1 MSTNEQNEYGPNN
14 GKRRT
19 SELLPRFYRTT
30 ANNKFLQST
39 LDQLTQPG
47 VAEKIDGYFGRETA
61 KAFQSSDNY
70 IGDVSKSRNDYQL
83 EPAAVIKD
91 ELGNVNFYK
100 DYNDYINQINAFG
113 GNTTNHSKLN
123 SQETY
128 AWNPNIDWDKFV
140 NFREYYWL
148 PTGPQS
154 VPVYGQSKEVVSTY
168 TVTLAEDD
176 DNFAYVFSPNG
187 FTRNPKLKLYRG
199 QTYRFEID
207 VPGQPIAFAINRSWT
222 PGAAVITA
230 GREGVRGP
238 GLFDATLYDD
248 ASFDVGDFI
257 VLPSGGSVTFE
268 DDENVSQLY
277 PDGIR
282 KLGEEGEEVATVY
295 LEKGTIEFTIPDN
308 APDRL
313 YYISKNETDTSGEIR
328 INDIE
333 ENTFL
338 DVENEI
344 LGKKD
349 YISANGV
356 TFTNGLKVYFQG
368 DVTPEKYA
376 SSEWY
381 VEGVGDKIKLVNQSD
396 LIIPTT
402 YSEELLVPF
411 DANPFDRLPFGSS
424 STYAANKDYIVVN
437 RASLDRNPWSRYNR
451 WFHKDVIETSAAYN
465 NQPVD
470 VDQNLRAKRPII
482 EFSAGLKLFNFG
494 TAAKLDID
502 LVDDFTT
509 DVFSTIEGSIGYNVD
524 GVDLAQNMRVLFT
537 ADTDILV
544 KGKIYKVNFIT
555 VGAGQEA
562 TRQISLIETDDTVPI
577 DLETVLVTNGNTYA
591 GKTLHYHDG
600 EWLLG
605 QEKTQLNQQ
614 PLFDMCDSEGIDYTD
629 STAYESSSFIGNKI
643 FSYKQG
649 TGAPDSE
656 LGFPLTYKNIEN
668 SGDIVFD
675 FNILADTF
683 TYQTQ
688 AGVFTVSTSTGFV
701 KKYTDLT
708 TFTYEN
714 GWNEIPY
721 NSKQYVIRQYVA
733 ESDLRNSFEIDVYN
747 KAGDLNDLKVV
758 VYLNNNLQVFL
769 EDYEIDRINGKA
781 FVRFYQDLSIGDR
794 LVIKTDSVADKNQNG
809 HYEFPHNLERNPANE
824 DVTDFTLGEVLD
836 HVDSMIEEL
845 RSFRGKY
852 PGPSNLRD
860 LGKIDRFGKRFVK
873 HSGPINIPL
882 YHITDKT
889 NNLIKA
895 IRYAKDEYSKFK
907 RNFIT
912 TATDFAF
919 DGSVK
924 THVDAILAEMSKD
937 KTKSMPFYFSD
948 MVPVGPSRRLEY
960 TVLDP
965 RNPFYA
971 LTEPFTLDNLS
982 QKAVQVYL
990 NGSLLLHGRDYT
1002 FDPNG
1007 FGLLVADQAEDDLVE
1022 IYEWPS
1028 TDGSFVPPTPT
1039 KLGLY
1044 PAYEPYIY
1052 IDDTYQTPTKVIQGH
1067 DGSIF
1072 VAFDDYRDDLILEL
1086 ERRIYNNIKQPYN
1099 PDVLDIHDFKGG
1111 LYRDTGFTKADIDDV
1126 LLTDFIKWQQLVDS
1140 DYTDNEFYDRDNQ
1153 FTFNYKF
1160 MSSPTGDAIPGFW
1173 RGVYKEA
1180 YDTDRPHTHPWEMLG
1195 FTVKPSWWNDVYGP
1209 APYTSN
1215 NLIMWKDI
1223 EEGIIREPN
1232 KLVVRKPKYA
1242 RTGLTNNIPV
1252 DSSGNLISPLA
1263 SNFAKNYILSYTRNK
1278 FSFGDHSPVENA
1290 WRKSSEYPFAFLVSW
1305 ILNQPAKICGIGF
1318 DISRIQKNL
1327 ANQYVY
1333 TETNKPINLKSL
1345 VLPNTYTANTRT
1357 LTSGLVNYIYNLI
1370 ASDVTKVYEDYQY
1383 DLQYLHNQLGIKIGG
1398 FTDKSKFNLIL
1409 DSRSPTSAQQ
1419 GGIFIPQENYKI
1431 FLNTSSPVN
1440 VLTYSGVTIE
1450 KSASGFILRG
1460 YSFDRPFFN
1469 YYAPVVTQGDI
1480 TVVVGGV
1487 SEDFVEWEADKTYAE
1502 TQVVRYNN
1510 RFYRA
1515 TDNFTSGASFDTDNL
1530 ASLAELPIVGGRR
1543 AKFRKVFNKT
1553 QVKRINFGTLFRT
1566 VQEVVDF
1573 LLGYGA
1579 YLEDQGF
1586 VFDYFNNDTDV
1597 VENWDFSSREFLF
1610 WTTQNWAEGSA
1621 ISLSPSASIVKF
1633 KSNYS
1638 VVDNL
1643 FDNFYEYSILNSDG
1657 RAVLPEFSHTLR
1669 DENDFGLTFKNTTD
1683 GVYHIKLP
1691 LVQKEHVVLLDNVT
1705 QFNDT
1710 IYERST
1716 GYRQE
1721 RIRVLGYRSDNW
1733 AGGLNIP
1740 GFIYDDARIVQWQ
1753 EWTDYR
1759 IGSLVKYK
1767 EFYYVATIN
1776 ISGSNKFN
1784 SNEWLRLSSKP
1795 ESELLTNFDYK
1806 INQFGDFYDLDTDNF
1821 DSEQQKLAQHLI
1833 GYQKRDY
1840 LQNIINDDVS
1850 QYKFYQGFIQDK
1862 GTKNALTKLFDALG
1876 AADKDSL
1883 EFYEEWALQL
1893 GRYGASESIDFIEYK
1908 LDEKEFQ
1915 ISPQPIEL
1923 VTSLPEFETDKVY
1936 RIRPFQTYD
1945 NNKDFGTTPFPTTNN
1960 YQEYIRSGGYAR
1972 ADDVKYRVNSIDS
1985 FRLLR
1990 VQDLNYGDYV
2000 WALDDLNNS
2009 WTVSQFIDVPLTV
2022 TGIDTN
2028 IPDRSDLIDGSPNPF
2043 VRLTLNKFPDGIINI
2058 NDDVGVIGGDAYNAT
2073 LFYTVVD
2080 IERNTLIV
2088 QTSSQTVLENTGTTE
2103 VKLPLTVLRKV
2114 RAATVDEAN
2123 DIVQGVKTPG
2133 QKLWIDDYAG
2143 DWAVIENNPVYSSLQ
2158 TIVNPSAD
2166 DSTFHNFASKVS
2178 VSKNNR
2184 VIVLGSP
2191 GELDGRVHIY
2201 ERNLEKNSAIIKQT
2215 LLPPEDVIDSEN
2227 NNYNFGS
2234 SIAVSPDGKYLAIG
2248 IPDATNVKTRYK
2260 ETFNPLS
2267 TYQKTDIIKYRES
2280 YWKAN
2285 REILPG
2291 TAGQDFET
2299 FNSYLQILTDDET
2312 ADSSVMNLLLT
2323 GDPGLANNTVDH
2335 FLVRAKKDQ
2344 YLATQPG
2351 DQIGLTWNR
2360 FSRTNTTLDEQLP
2373 WDDDA
2378 GLKYFTVTGTHTI
2391 SKKIDVIFLVPT
2403 FVGLPEVGNFVTTAT
2418 GSAEVAYVGTKGD
2431 ACVIYGQSQ
2440 NGIFELTG
2448 NLFIGDD
2455 ELIGAYTIED
2465 TDNVVDSLGG
2475 YWFIETSDYD
2485 NGSTWYD
2492 EGKGLIYN
2500 DVKLASEVRN
2510 IFPYYNIQNLVSFLG
2525 VGRKQKYQ
2533 ASQIIN
2539 LKYQDDPDA
2548 VSPNQINPE
2557 DLLGPGN
2564 ENIFL
2569 VRAAKGLTDTL
2580 VPGDTT
2586 RLNVYDLDNYVIDV
2600 EAAGFT
2606 FDQLNK
2612 EQTVKDLWDGF
2623 IDLEYTEFDFIG
2635 NPFPIEVG
2643 DTIEDV
2649 QFPFD
2654 VFGGVAATPYSSTS
2668 SAEVVYVQSFFNS
2681 ARVYLKNVTGNWAK
2695 LNNVARFKVRR
2706 LGNVA
2711 LRGPGDPDRV
2721 SATIDDVDVG
2731 IALGTTNT
2739 DPNFAIGKLI
2749 VFQSDTDLQLPDS
2762 PYAPNIQT
2770 GAAYSSAAIVDEEYW
2785 FFDNKATIGAGRS
2798 ANVPHSLNKDY
2809 TQIYSIPVN
2818 EFGTANYYDEGVV
2831 AIYKKGISG
2840 DYDYVN
2846 SFVSRDRKN
2855 AKGFGEKVKF
2865 VQRDEDYT
2873 LYVTSRGDGTLSNNG
2888 NLEIIK
2894 HGYSLDEEEFYRG
2907 GWTGQTEYERGEIV
2921 FFNGKYY
2928 RAVRFVPDL
2937 EFGAVVPITNTV
2949 YWEDYSWRYGID
2961 ENYRGLYDNT
2971 QPYVT
2976 GEIVSHPID
2985 DSAEAEPALYRA
2997 ITNIAIG
3004 SASPTT
3010 DAVSWER
3017 IDDGID
3023 YLGSLPNRSGTALYN
3038 EEVFSPEK
3046 VTIQFGENFDISET
3060 GDILIVSS
3068 KQATD
3073 STPETIALIYR
3084 LVNNKYY
3091 FDQAIYP
3098 TIPNTGFANSVSI
3111 SPDGQTIAINEPFS
3125 DTNKTDQGSVHIYN
3139 QVNGKFVLTQTLESP
3154 KKQESEK
3161 FGYSIS
3167 LDNNQIAISSVNG
3180 DITLP
3185 TTFDNSSTTFD
3196 NNFTQF
3202 KNVQFDSGIVYIYEN
3217 VSGQFIF
3224 SEEFSYRA
3232 DDLLYFG
3239 EYLKVNNN
3247 HVYVSVPRYRPNE
3260 TYQGLF
3266 VDFRKN
3272 TSATG
3277 WTVLRQENPI
3287 VDVSKIRSIYL
3298 YNTKTNSI
3306 ITYLDHV
3313 DSIQGKIAGPAEQE
3327 LKYKTPYDPAL
3338 YNITAISDLYSDTGH
3353 WGPEHVG
3360 ELWWDISTAKFLH
3373 AYQGDI
3379 TFQANNFN
3387 LLVPGQSIDVYE
3399 WVESDLI
3406 PSEWDDVADTED
3418 GLIKGISGQSLYS
3431 DSLYVQKINYDPNS
3445 KLFSSKFYFWVKN
3458 KTTLPDKDNR
3468 NLTSL
3473 SIARLIQ
3480 DPSQQGYRHVSF
3492 LSNNRFIVHNCD
3504 SLLNDNDTALH
3515 IEWFTGTNPDQNTHS
3530 QYQIMS
3536 EGLETSRLNADIER
3550 KWFDSLIGYDEKFR
3564 IVPDP
3569 KLPVKQKYGNRFKPR
3584 QSMFVNRTEALK
3596 QVIDRVNLVMQE
3608 NIIVDEYDLSNLSQ
3622 AESIPSAFDN
3632 LYDERIDTE
3641 LELRFIGTSKVT
3653 PAILEP
3659 VIVNGEIVRVNI
3671 IEQGRGYKVPPSY
3684 DIQGTGTGAE
3694 LNITI
3699 NNLGQVTNVDVT
3711 NTGKEYEA
3719 NTVINVRRFSVFVS
3733 SDSTV
3738 YNKWSIYSWN
3748 EASQEWFRQRVQE
3761 FDVTLFWDYI
3771 DYYQNGYSQFTQIN
3785 HEIDQSYELS
3795 SLNDS
3800 IGDIVKIQNIG
3811 TGGWLLLEKV
3821 ANEDTEDYTIN
3832 YSTVG
3837 RQNGTIAFN
3846 SNLYDLLNNSYGYD
3860 ARSFDSYFYDNQPIK
3875 ETRIILETIRDN
3887 IFISDLSVEY
3897 NKLWFASLRYV
3908 FAEQSF
3914 VDWAFKTSF
3923 VKAKHNLGTLDQD
3936 LTFDNDNLPNYEDYI
3951 NEVKPYST
3959 TVREFVSAYE
3969 SMDNTQ
3975 SAVTDFDLTPAYNEI
3990 SKRIESSSAIVIDN
4004 TIVAE
4009 NLPTDAYPRKFWKD
4023 NVGYSVSE
4031 IEIANPGTGYTLPPT
4046 ISITGGGGTGA
4057 KARAFIGG
4065 GKVTKIEVT
4074 DPGTGYISQPTITI
4088 SGSQLDGSTP
4098 ANASVVLG
4106 NGVVRSTKVKIKF
4119 DRVKGSYLFT
4129 ALDQTET
4136 FVGTGNISTY
4146 DLEWPM
4152 DLKTTQVKVYID
4164 DRELL
4169 RSEYSYSNVK
4179 DKTKSYTRE
4188 QGQIVFATPPAL
4200 NSNILVEYYKPI
4212 SMLDAADRIYHG
4224 YTALEGMYGKD
4235 LGQLMDGV
4243 DYGGV
4248 EIRSFAFERPRGWD
4262 SDTWYEGAW
4271 DPYENTFEDEV
4282 FTFDGS
4288 TVSIQLS
4295 QPLENGVTYN
4305 VYFNGERIDDPNFD
4319 SGERLYDG
4327 VVINPIVGDGVT
4339 DVIYLDELGIIV
4351 SDGDTLIIR
4360 KETSDGSF
4368 APDANSYDTQL
4379 SGGDLPY
4386 STAKGI
4392 NAEEIIVDGDGFVT
4406 PTTSK
4411 GPEELVPGQINDT
4424 LDIKVYTRTGA
4435 GQGTIYSQSYVTD
4448 GITDTFNLGVIP
4460 NSSKAIIVKIAN
4472 IIIPETDYTIDWDNN
4487 TITIN
4492 SVPAQGQ
4499 EFNIVT
4505 LSDSGQNILDTS
4517 SFVTDGSSFDFTV
4530 PIQYIE
4536 GMTVLATIDGE
4547 TLENIILIE
4556 DETTGYTT
4564 IRLDTVYEINKTVRY
4579 TLFYDD
4585 ELINY
4590 SQVAKDVFAG
4600 DGSTVTYTLTETPL
4614 YKTPTPYNVLVKI
4627 GNSISN
4633 PGYNIQYTIP
4643 ETNQREYPLELF
4655 QQPQGT
4661 ISATQVK
4668 TYLNGEEIEINL
4680 QWRFD
4685 IFNSSVTLFDG
4696 IGEPGDII
4704 EIYIEG
4710 DGDYLIDGNL
4720 LTFASAPADGTSIE
4734 VYRFTNHDILGIERI
4749 SYDVVAR
4756 STLTAGTDEYSTY
4769 HRLTAGEITLREPA
4783 HSAEYVWIALD
4794 GELLTPSVDYYLDNT
4809 KTKVRLVNIP
4819 AADTV
4824 VDIIHFSAP
4833 VRHGRFAFR
4842 QFKDMLNRTH
4852 FKRLDSAA
4860 TVLAAD
4866 LHYYDIRIEVEDGDA
4881 LPEPNKGENIP
4892 GVLFINGERIE
4903 YFVKEGNLLRQI
4915 RRGTLGTGVSEVHS
4929 AGEEVFE
4936 QGPGK
4941 TIPYKDE
4948 TLTQIFT
4955 ADGTTNTYSLDF
4967 VPTSVNEF
4975 DVFVGGR
4982 RLRKN
4987 AISSFDYTAALDS
5000 IEGDITLAAE
5010 FSVDGTTNTLTLA
5023 ENPIENIQV
5032 MVVRKIGRIWSP
5044 TGTELAKAENDI
5056 ARFLLAGTSD
5066 LDE

>member
-1 MSTNEQNEYGPNN
+1 MSTNEQNEYGPNG

-47 VAEKIDGYFGRETA
+47 VAEKIDGYFGRKTA
-61 KAFQSSDNY
+61 KAFTASDNY
-70 IGDVSKSRNDYQL
+70 ITDVSKARDDYQL

-100 DYNDYINQINAFG
+100 DYNDYINQISAFG
-113 GNTTNHSKLN
+113 GNTANHSKLN

-128 AWNPNIDWDKFV
+128 AWNPNINWDKFV

-148 PTGPQS
+148 PAGPQS
-154 VPVYGQSKEVVSTY
+154 VPVYGQSKEVISTY

-176 DNFAYVFSPNG
+176 DNFAYIFSPNG

-199 QTYRFEID
+199 QTYRFEVD

-248 ASFDVGDFI
+248 ASFDIGDFI
-257 VLPSGGSVTFE
+257 VLPSGGSIAFE

-295 LEKGTIEFTIPDN
+295 LEKGTIEFTIPEN

-313 YYISKNETDTSGEIR
+313 YYISKNDIDTSGEIR

-349 YISANGV
+349 YTSANGV
-356 TFTNGLKVYFQG
+356 KFTNGLKVYFQG

-376 SSEWY
+376 NSEWF
-381 VEGVGDKIKLVNQSD
+381 VEGVGDKIKLVNQED

-411 DANPFDRLPFGSS
+411 DTNPFDRLPFGSS
-424 STYAANKDYIVVN
+424 STYAANKDYIVIN
-437 RASLDRNPWSRYNR
+437 RASQDRNPWSRYNR
-451 WFHKDVIETSAAYN
+451 WFHKDVIEASAAYN
-465 NQPVD
+465 NQPVNI
-470 VDQNLRAKRPII
+470 DQNLRAKRPII

-494 TAAKLDID
+494 TQAKLDID

-555 VGAGQEA
+555 VGAGQNT
-562 TRQISLIETDDTVPI
+562 TRQISLIETEDTLPV
-577 DLETVLVTNGNTYA
+577 DLETVLVTNGNSYA
-591 GKTLHYHDG
+591 GKTLHYHNG

-605 QEKTQLNQQ
+605 QEKTNVNQQ
-614 PLFDMCDSEGIDYTD
+614 PLFDMCDNEGISYND
-629 STAYESSSFIGNKI
+629 STKYESSSFVGNKI

-649 TGAPDSE
+649 TGTVDTE
-656 LGFPLTYKNIEN
+656 LGFALTYKNIEN

-675 FNILADTF
+675 FNILSDSF

-688 AGVFTVSTSTGFV
+688 EGVFSVSTSTGFV
-701 KKYTDLT
+701 KKYTTLND
-708 TFTYEN
+708 FTYEN
-714 GWNEIPY
+714 GWNEVPY

-733 ESDLRNSFEIDVYN
+733 TNSLKNSFEIDVYDRP
-747 KAGDLNDLKVV
+747 GDLNDLKVI
-758 VYLNNNLQVFL
+758 VYLNNQLQKNLT
-769 EDYEIDRINGKA
+769 DYEIDRINGKA
-781 FVRFYQDLSIGDR
+781 FVRFYNDLNTNDR
-794 LVIKTDSVADKNQNG
+794 LVIKTDSNTPKNNNG

-824 DVTDFTLGEVLD
+824 DLTNFTLGEVID
-836 HVDSMIEEL
+836 HVDSMIEEIRL
-845 RSFRGKY
+845 FEGKY

-912 TATDFAF
+912 TITDFPF
-919 DGSVK
+919 DGRVK
-924 THVDAILAEMSKD
+924 EHVDAILAEMSKD

-960 TVLDP
+960 KVLDP

-971 LTEPFTLDNLS
+971 LTEPFTLENLS

-990 NGSLLLHGRDYT
+990 NGSLLLYGRDYN

-1007 FGLLVADQAEDDLVE
+1007 FGLLVADQQEDDIVE

-1044 PAYEPYIY
+1044 PAYEPQIY
-1052 IDDTYQTPTKVIQGH
+1052 IDDTYQEPTKVIQGH
-1067 DGSIF
+1067 DGSIV

-1086 ERRIYNNIKQPYN
+1086 ERRIFNNIKQPYN
-1099 PDVLDIHDFKGG
+1099 SDVLDIHQFKGG
-1111 LYRDTGFTKADIDDV
+1111 LYRDTKFSKENIDDV
-1126 LLTDFIKWQQLVDS
+1126 LLSDFIKWQQLVDS
-1140 DYTDNEFYDRDNQ
+1140 DYTENSFYDRDNQ
-1153 FTFNYKF
+1153 FTFNYSQ
-1160 MSSPTGDAIPGFW
+1160 MISPDGATLPGFW
-1173 RGVYKEA
+1173 RGVYIEA
-1180 YDTDRPHTHPWEMLG
+1180 YDTDRPHSHPWEMLG
-1195 FTVKPSWWNDVYGP
+1195 LTIKPEWWNEVYGP

-1215 NLIMWKDI
+1215 NLNLWQDL
-1223 EEGIIREPN
+1223 EEGIIRQPN
-1232 KLVVRKPKYA
+1232 TAVVRKPQYA
-1242 RTGLTNNIPV
+1242 RPGLVNNIPV
-1252 DSSGNLISPLA
+1252 DASGNLISPLA

-1278 FSFGDHSPVENA
+1278 FKFGDHSPVESA
-1290 WRKSSEYPFAFLVSW
+1290 WRKSSEYPFALIVAW
-1305 ILNQPAKICGIGF
+1305 ILNQPAKICGVGF
-1318 DISRIQKNL
+1318 DISRIKKNL

-1333 TETNKPINLKSL
+1333 TETNKPIDMANV
-1345 VLPNTYTANTRT
+1345 VLPNTYAADQRI
-1357 LTSGLVNYIYNLI
+1357 LTSGLVNYLYNLI

-1383 DLQYLHNQLGIKIGG
+1383 DLKNLRNQLGMKIAG
-1398 FTDKSKFNLIL
+1398 FTDKSKFNLLL
-1409 DSRSPTSAQQ
+1409 DSRSPTSEQQ
-1419 GGIFIPQENYKI
+1419 GGIFVPQENYKI
-1431 FLNTSSPVN
+1431 FLNTSSPVDL
-1440 VLTYSGVTIE
+1440 VTYSGVTLE

-1469 YYAPVVTQGDI
+1469 YYKPVSTESDV

-1487 SEDFVEWEADKTYAE
+1487 SEDFVDWSENTRYVE
-1502 TQVVRYNN
+1502 TQVIRYNSK
-1510 RFYRA
+1510 FYRA
-1515 TDNFTSGASFDTDNL
+1515 TDNFTSGESFDTENL
-1530 ASLAELPIVGGRR
+1530 ATLAELPIVGGRR

-1553 QVKRINFGTLFRT
+1553 KVFRANFGTLFRT

-1573 LLGYGA
+1573 ILGYSA
-1579 YLEDQGF
+1579 YLQDQGF
-1586 VFDYFNNDTDV
+1586 IFDNFNTDLDV
-1597 VENWDFSSREFLF
+1597 VENWEFSCREFLF
-1610 WTTQNWAEGSA
+1610 WTTQNWNEGSA
-1621 ISLSPSASIVKF
+1621 LSISPAASIIKF
-1633 KSNYS
+1633 KGQYS

-1669 DENDFGLTFKNTTD
+1669 DENEFGLTFKNTDD

-1710 IYERST
+1710 IYERTT

-1733 AGGLNIP
+1733 TGGLNIP
-1740 GFIYDDARIVQWQ
+1740 GFVYDDARIVPWQ
-1753 EWTDYR
+1753 DWTDYR

-1767 EFYYVATIN
+1767 EYYYVATQN
-1776 ISGSNKFN
+1776 ITGASKFN

-1795 ESELLTNFDYK
+1795 ESQLLTNFDYK
-1806 INQFGDFYDLDTDNF
+1806 INQFADFYDLDSDNF

-1862 GTKNALTKLFDALG
+1862 GTTNVLTKLFDALG

-1883 EFYEEWALQL
+1883 EFYEEWAIQL
-1893 GRYGASESIDFIEYK
+1893 GRYGASESIDYIEYK

-1923 VTSLPEFETDKVY
+1923 VNSLPEVESDRVY

-1945 NNKDFGTTPFPTTNN
+1945 QNKDFGNTPFPVTTD
-1960 YQEYIRSGGYAR
+1960 YKEYIRSGGYAR
-1972 ADDVKYRVNSIDS
+1972 ADDVKYRVNSIES

-2009 WTVSQFIDVPLTV
+2009 WTVSQFVSVPLTV
-2022 TGIDTN
+2022 TGIETDIEN
-2028 IPDRSDLIDGSPNPF
+2028 RSDLIDGSPNPF
-2043 VRLTLNKFPDGIINI
+2043 VRLTLNKYPQGVINV
-2058 NDDVGVIGGDAYNAT
+2058 NDDVGVIGGDDFNAT
-2073 LFYTVVD
+2073 LFYTVVE

-2088 QTSSQTVLENTGTTE
+2088 QTSSQTVINNTDSE
-2103 VKLPLTVLRKV
+2103 VQLPLTVLRKV
-2114 RAATVDEAN
+2114 RAGSIDEAN
-2123 DIVQGVKTPG
+2123 DIVQNLKTQG
-2133 QKLWIDDYAG
+2133 QKLWVDNYDG
-2143 DWAVIENNPVYSSLQ
+2143 TWAVIENSPVYSSLQ
-2158 TIVNPSAD
+2158 TIVNPSTD

-2178 VSKNNR
+2178 VNKNNR
-2184 VIVLGSP
+2184 IIALGSP

-2201 ERNLEKNSAIIKQT
+2201 ERNLEKNNAIITQT
-2215 LLPPEDVIDSEN
+2215 ILPPQDVIDSEN
-2227 NNYNFGS
+2227 NNYKFGS
-2234 SIAVSPDGKYLAIG
+2234 SIAVSPDGNYFAVG
-2248 IPDATNVKTRYK
+2248 IPDATNVKTRFK

-2267 TYQKTDIIKYRES
+2267 TYQKTDIVKYRES

-2291 TAGQDFET
+2291 TEGQEFQT
-2299 FNSYLQILTDDET
+2299 FNSYLDILTSDAT

-2335 FLVRAKKDQ
+2335 FLVRGKQDQ
-2344 YLATQPG
+2344 YLATKIG
-2351 DQIGLTWNR
+2351 DQVGITWNR
-2360 FSRTNTTLDEQLP
+2360 FSRTNTTLEEQLP
-2373 WDDDA
+2373 WDGDA
-2378 GLKYFTVTGTHTI
+2378 GLTSQDITATHTI
-2391 SKKIDVIFLVPT
+2391 VEKVDVIFYVPT
-2403 FVGLPEVGNFVTTAT
+2403 FVGIPDVGNFVTTAT
-2418 GSAEVAYVGTKGD
+2418 GSAEVVYVGTKGD
-2431 ACVIYGQSQ
+2431 AAVIYGKNQ

-2455 ELIGAYTIED
+2455 ELIGAYSIEA

-2475 YWFIETSDYD
+2475 YWMFSTTPYD
-2485 NGSTWYD
+2485 NGTTWYD
-2492 EGKGLIYN
+2492 EGKGIIYN
-2500 DVKLASEVRN
+2500 DVKLASEVRS
-2510 IFPYYNIQNLVSFLG
+2510 IFPYYNIQNMVSFYG
-2525 VGRKQKYQ
+2525 VGRKQKFQ

-2548 VSPNQINPE
+2548 PSPNTISSE
-2557 DLLGPGN
+2557 DVLGPGF
-2564 ENIFL
+2564 ENLFL
-2569 VRAAKGLTDTL
+2569 VRAAKALTDTL
-2580 VPGDTT
+2580 SPGDTT

-2600 EAAGFT
+2600 ESAGFT

-2612 EQTVKDLWDGF
+2612 QQTVKDLWDGF
-2623 IDLEYTEFDFIG
+2623 IDLEYTEFDFVG

-2654 VFGGVAATPYSSTS
+2654 VFGGVAATPYASTS
-2668 SAEVVYVQSFFNS
+2668 SGEVVYVQSFFNS
-2681 ARVYLKNVTGNWAK
+2681 ARVYLKNVTGTWAK

-2706 LGNVA
+2706 LGNA
-2711 LRGPGDPDRV
+2711 TLRGPGDPDRL

-2749 VFQSDTDLQLPDS
+2749 VFQSDTNLALPAS
-2762 PYAPNIQT
+2762 PYSPNIQT
-2770 GAAYSSAAIVDEEYW
+2770 AATSSSASIVDEEYW
-2785 FFDNKATIGAGRS
+2785 FFDNTTTVGAGRE
-2798 ANVPHSLNKDY
+2798 ANVPNSLNKDY

-2818 EFGTANYYDEGVV
+2818 EFGDAQYYDEGVV
-2831 AIYKKGISG
+2831 AVYKKGISG
-2840 DYDYVN
+2840 SYDYVN
-2846 SFVSRDRKN
+2846 SIVSKDRKN
-2855 AKGFGEKVKF
+2855 QKGFGQKVKF
-2865 VQRDEDYT
+2865 VQNGSDYT
-2873 LYVTSRGDGTLSNNG
+2873 LFVTSRGDGTPDNNG

-2894 HGYSLDEEEFYRG
+2894 HGFTAAEAENFRG
-2907 GWTGQTEYERGEIV
+2907 GWTGQTEYQRGDIV
-2921 FFNGKYY
+2921 LSNGKYY

-2937 EFGAVVPITNTV
+2937 EFGAVVSITNTV
-2949 YWEDYSWRYGID
+2949 YWEDYSWRYGVD
-2961 ENYRGLYDNT
+2961 ENYRGVFDNEE
-2971 QPYVT
+2971 PYVT

-2985 DSAEAEPALYRA
+2985 DSATASPALYRA
-2997 ITNIAIG
+2997 LTNIAIG
-3004 SASPTT
+3004 SPSPTT
-3010 DAVSWER
+3010 ATRSWER
-3017 IDDGID
+3017 VDDGID
-3023 YLGSLPNRSGTALYN
+3023 YLGSLPNRSGTAFFG
-3038 EEVFSPEK
+3038 EDVFSPEK
-3046 VTIQFGENFDISET
+3046 VTVQFGENFDVSET
-3060 GDILIVSS
+3060 GDILVVSS

-3084 LVNNKYY
+3084 LVNGKYY

-3098 TIPNTGFANSVSI
+3098 DIPNTGFANAVTI
-3111 SPDGQTIAINEPFS
+3111 SPDGKTIAINEPYS
-3125 DTNKTDQGSVHIYN
+3125 DVDKTDEGSVHIYN
-3139 QVNGKFVLTQTLESP
+3139 QVDGKFVRTQTLVSP
-3154 KKQESEK
+3154 RKQESEK
-3161 FGYSIS
+3161 FGFSIS
-3167 LDNNQIAISSVNG
+3167 LDNNQIAISSING
-3180 DITLP
+3180 DITIP
-3185 TTFDNSSTTFD
+3185 TTFDSNATTFD
-3196 NNFTQF
+3196 NNFTRF
-3202 KNVQFDSGIVYIYEN
+3202 KNVQFDSGMVYIYEN
-3217 VSGQFIF
+3217 VAGKFIF
-3224 SEEFSYRA
+3224 SEEFTYKA
-3232 DDLLYFG
+3232 EDLLYFG

-3272 TSATG
+3272 TNAKG
-3277 WTVLRQENPI
+3277 WNVLRNENPI
-3287 VDVSKIRSIYL
+3287 VDTSKIRSIYL
-3298 YNTKTNSI
+3298 YNTETNNI
-3306 ITYLDHV
+3306 ITYLDSV

-3327 LKYKTPYDPAL
+3327 LHYKTPYDPAL

-3373 AYQGDI
+3373 AYQGDV
-3379 TFQANNFN
+3379 TFQSNNFN

-3406 PSEWDDVADTED
+3406 PSEWDEIADTEE
-3418 GLIKGISGQSLYS
+3418 GLQAGISGSTLYS
-3431 DSLYVQKINYDPNS
+3431 DSLYVQKINYDS
-3445 KLFSSKFYFWVKN
+3445 SSRLFSSKFYFWVKN
-3458 KTTLPDKDNR
+3458 KTTLPNKENR
-3468 NLTSL
+3468 KL
-3473 SIARLIQ
+3473 SALSVARLIQ

-3492 LSNNRFIVHNCD
+3492 LTNNRFIVHNCD
-3504 SLLNDNDTALH
+3504 SLLNDNNVALH
-3515 IEWFTGTNPDQNTHS
+3515 IEWFTGNNPEQNTHS

-3536 EGLETSRLNADIER
+3536 EGLETSKLNADIER
-3550 KWFDSLIGYDEKFR
+3550 KWFDSLVGYDEKFR

-3569 KLPVKQKYGNRFKPR
+3569 RLPVKQRYGNRFKPR

-3596 QVIDRVNLVMQE
+3596 QVIDRVNLKLLE
-3608 NIIVDEYDLSNLSQ
+3608 NIVIDEYDISNLSQ
-3622 AESIPSAFDN
+3622 SESIPSAFEN
-3632 LYDERIDTE
+3632 LYDEKIDSE
-3641 LELRFIGTSKVT
+3641 AELRFIGVSKVK

-3671 IEQGRGYKVPPSY
+3671 IDPGRGYKVPPSY
-3684 DIQGTGTGAE
+3684 DIQGTGSDAE
-3694 LNITI
+3694 LTITI
-3699 NNLGQVTNVDVT
+3699 NNLGQVTNVSVV
-3711 NTGKEYEA
+3711 NTGKEYEST
-3719 NTVINVRRFSVFVS
+3719 TVINVRRFSVFVAN
-3733 SDSTV
+3733 DTTV

-3748 EASQEWFRQRVQE
+3748 ETSQEWFRQRVQE
-3761 FDVTLFWDYI
+3761 YDVSLFWDYV
-3771 DYYQNGYSQFTQIN
+3771 DYYADSYNQFTKVDF
-3785 HEIDQSYELS
+3785 EIDQSYQLAS
-3795 SLNDS
+3795 INDS
-3800 IGDIVKIQNIG
+3800 IGSIVKINNVG
-3811 TGGWLLLEKV
+3811 TGGWLLLRKV
-3821 ANEDTEDYTIN
+3821 ANEDTEDYSIN
-3832 YSTVG
+3832 YDTIG
-3837 RQNGTIAFN
+3837 RQNGTLQFK
-3846 SNLYDLLNNSYGYD
+3846 SNLYDLLNNSYGFD

-3887 IFISDLSVEY
+3887 LFVGDLSVEY

-3908 FAEQSF
+3908 FAEQNF

-3923 VKAKHNLGTLDQD
+3923 VKAKHNLGKLDQD
-3936 LTFDNDNLPNYEDYI
+3936 ITFDNDNLPSYEEYI

-3959 TVREFVSAYE
+3959 TIREFISAYDNL
-3969 SMDNTQ
+3969 DNTQ
-3975 SAVTDFDLTPAYNEI
+3975 SVVTDFDLTPAYNDV
-3990 SKRIESSSAIVIDN
+3990 SKRIESSSAIVVDN
-4004 TIVAE
+4004 TIVGE
-4009 NLPTDAYPRKFWKD
+4009 NLPTDSYPRKFWKD
-4023 NVGYSVSE
+4023 NSGYSVVAV
-4031 IEIANPGTGYTLPPT
+4031 EIANPGSGYTLPPT
-4046 ISITGGGGTGA
+4046 VTITGGGGSGA
-4057 KARAFIGG
+4057 KARAYIGA
-4065 GKVTKIEVT
+4065 GKITKIEVT
-4074 DPGTGYISQPTITI
+4074 HPGSGYISQPTITI
-4088 SGSQLDGSTP
+4088 AGSQLENGVP
-4098 ANASVVLG
+4098 ASASVELG
-4106 NGVVRSTKVKIKF
+4106 AGLVRSTRVKIKF
-4119 DRVKGSYLFT
+4119 DRIKGSYLFT
-4129 ALDQTET
+4129 ALDQTES
-4136 FVGTGNISTY
+4136 FVGTGNVSVY
-4146 DLEWPM
+4146 DLEWPL
-4152 DLKTTQVKVYID
+4152 DLKTTQIKVYIN

-4169 RSEYSYSNVK
+4169 RSEYSFGNVK
-4179 DKTKSYTRE
+4179 DKSKTYTRH
-4188 QGQIVFATPPAL
+4188 QGQIIFAQPPAL
-4200 NSNILVEYYKPI
+4200 NDNIVVEYYKPL

-4224 YTALEGMYGKD
+4224 YTAFEGMYGKD

-4262 SDTWYEGAW
+4262 SDSWYEGAW
-4271 DPYENTFEDEV
+4271 DPYENTYEDEV

-4288 TVSIQLS
+4288 TVSIQMS
-4295 QPLENGVTYN
+4295 KPLENGVTYN

-4319 SGERLYDG
+4319 SAERQYDG
-4327 VVINPIVGDGVT
+4327 VVINPIVGDGIT
-4339 DVIYLDELGIIV
+4339 DVIYLDELGIV
-4351 SDGDTLIIR
+4351 VTDGDTIIIR

-4406 PTTSK
+4406 PMTSK

-4435 GQGTIYSQSYVTD
+4435 GQGVIYSQSYTTD
-4448 GITDTFNLGVIP
+4448 GTTNTFDLGVIP
-4460 NSSKAIIVKIAN
+4460 NSDNAVLVKLSN
-4472 IIIPETDYTIDWDNN
+4472 IILPETDFTIDWNNN
-4487 TITIN
+4487 TVTLN
-4492 SVPAQGQ
+4492 SIPSANQ
-4499 EFNIVT
+4499 EFNIIT
-4505 LSDSGQNILDTS
+4505 LSDSGQNILENN

-4530 PIQYIE
+4530 PVQFLE
-4536 GMTVLATIDGE
+4536 GMSILATIDGE
-4547 TLENIILIE
+4547 KLDNIILSK
-4556 DETTGYTT
+4556 DEATNYTV

-4579 TLFYDD
+4579 TLFYNDD
-4585 ELINY
+4585 LINY
-4590 SQVAKDVFAG
+4590 SQVAKDTFDA
-4600 DGSTVTYTLTETPL
+4600 DGSTTTFTLSETPL
-4614 YKTPTPYNVLVKI
+4614 YKTPTPYNILVKV
-4627 GNSISN
+4627 GNSIAN
-4633 PGYNIQYTIP
+4633 PGYNIQFTIP
-4643 ETNQREYPLELF
+4643 ESNQREYPLELF

-4661 ISATQVK
+4661 ISATQVQ
-4668 TYLNGEEIEINL
+4668 TYLNGEKIEINL

-4696 IGEPGDII
+4696 IGGPGDVI

-4710 DGDYLIDGNL
+4710 DGDYVLDGNNL
-4720 LTFASAPADGTSIE
+4720 VFATAPQDGNKIE

-4749 SYDVVAR
+4749 NYDVVSR
-4756 STLTAGTDEYSTY
+4756 STLTAGTSEYSTY
-4769 HRLTAGEITLREPA
+4769 HRLTAGEITLRDPA
-4783 HSAEYVWIALD
+4783 ASAEYVWIAID
-4794 GELLTPSVDYYLDNT
+4794 GELLTPNVDYYLDNT
-4809 KTKVRLVNIP
+4809 KTKVRLVTAP
-4819 AADTV
+4819 AQNSV
-4824 VDIIHFSAP
+4824 VDVIHFSAA
-4833 VRHGRFAFR
+4833 VRHNRFAFR

-4852 FKRLDSAA
+4852 FKRLDSAE
-4860 TVLAAD
+4860 TVLATD
-4866 LHYYDIRIEVEDGDA
+4866 LNYYDIRIEVENGDA
-4881 LPEPNKGENIP
+4881 LPEPNKGDNIP

-4903 YFVKEGNLLRQI
+4903 YFVKEGNTLRQI
-4915 RRGTLGTGVSEVHS
+4915 RRGTLGTGVAQVHR
-4929 AGEEVFE
+4929 AGEKVYE

-4955 ADGTTNTYSLDF
+4955 ADGTTNTYPLDF
-4967 VPTSVNEF
+4967 IPASVNEF
-4975 DVFVGGR
+4975 DVFVAGR

-4987 AISSFDYTAALDS
+4987 AISSFDFTKALDS
-5000 IEGDITLAAE
+5000 TEGDIILPAE
-5010 FSVDGTTNTLTLA
+5010 FTIDGVTNTLTLA
-5023 ENPIENIQV
+5023 TNPVENTQV

-5056 ARFLLAGTSD
+5056 ARFLLSGTSD